1 MVNITEKEFKKFADY
16 IKINYGIHLKTDKQA
31 LVAGRLN
38 NVLLCNNFNSLSDY
52 MDYVLSDRTGQAV
65 ITLLDKITTNHT
77 FFMREVDHF
86 YFFRDKVLTYLS
98 KTVKDKDLR
107 IWSAACSSG
116 EEPYTLAMI
125 IDEYFGK
132 EKMLWDTKIL
142 ATDISNNVLDIAQ
155 NGIYTKEGIAALP
168 TSWKMNYFKEYDSGK
183 VILSE
188 KIRNEVIL
196 RRLNLMDP
204 IFPFKRKF
212 HVIFCRNVMIY
223 FDQPTKNALI
233 NKFYD
238 VLKPGGYLFIGH
250 SETVQRDTS
259 KFLYIEPSVYQKGSV
274 SICR

>member
-223 FDQPTKNALI
+223 FD
-233 NKFYD
+233 NKTRNELVEKLYD
-238 VLKPGGYLFIGH
+238 MTEDGGYLFIGH
-250 SETVQRDTS
+250 SESLDRDATRY
-259 KFLYIEPSVYQKGSV
+259 KYIIPAVYRKE
-274 SICR
+274 